1 MNIKYFLILVCSLF
15 LLSCEEEIT
24 LEMPGNKAKI
34 VVEGYIQPH
43 KPIIVQ
49 ITSSKGYFDEIT
61 ENELTDV
68 FLSDVTNIKVIR
80 NSNNETVELGFIP
93 LDPSGDIGFYSDVNI
108 EDLTYFNSEFAQFG
122 ESYTLEII
130 YNGDTITANTKIPFI
145 ESEQDPI
152 VDSIWFVEDE
162 MFPGYGDFY
171 MSYNDNDTMGNNIM
185 LESKRIFHYDIE
197 EEENTPDF
205 KFVKALWGAVRNDFE
220 GFNGVKHFET
230 YFERGED
237 AFFGESEGEIE
248 GEFGN
253 FTSEHLD
260 SLGNVV
266 PADTVLI
273 RLSQIDSASFKF
285 WRSIEFQEQMNGNPF
300 AEPMNLQSN
309 ITNGLGIWEGKG
321 SIYFKVIAQG
331 DTAFIERYNPDIFE
345 ALF

>member
-171 MSYNDNDTMGNNIM
+171 MSYNDNDTIGNNIM
-185 LESKRIFHYDIE
+185 LESKRIFHYDI